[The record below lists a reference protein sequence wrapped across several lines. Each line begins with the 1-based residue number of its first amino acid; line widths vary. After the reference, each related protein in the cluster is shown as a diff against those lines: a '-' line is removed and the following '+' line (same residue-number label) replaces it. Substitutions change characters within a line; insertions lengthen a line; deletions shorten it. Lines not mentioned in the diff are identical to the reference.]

1 MLDRTTLSKKIGNC
15 LLTLIQG
22 DITQQGTVAI
32 VNAANSSLLGGG
44 GVDGAIHRAGGP
56 SIVEECKAIRK
67 EQGDCPTG
75 EAVVTNAG
83 NLKTR
88 FVIHTV
94 GPMWQGG
101 FSNED
106 DLLRNAYWN
115 SLQKAVEK
123 KATTIAFPSIST
135 GAYGFPIERASKIAL
150 ATVAEFIRT
159 YPHLREVRFVVFS
172 KPDFE
177 VYALLFKDGA

>member
-1 MLDRTTLSKKIGNC
+1 
-15 LLTLIQG
+15 
-22 DITQQGTVAI
+22 
-32 VNAANSSLLGGG
+32 
-44 GVDGAIHRAGGP
+44 
-56 SIVEECKAIRK
+56 
-67 EQGDCPTG
+67 
-75 EAVVTNAG
+75 
-83 NLKTR
+83 
-88 FVIHTV
+88 
-94 GPMWQGG
+94 MWQGG

-150 ATVAEFIRT
+150 ATVAEFIHT
-159 YPHLREVRFVVFS
+159 HPQLREVRFVVFS